1 LLFDLARP
9 LLHRLDAEDA
19 HRATIAALKLLPPRQ
34 PEKDDPRLAVSAFGL
49 DFPNPVGLAA
59 GFDKNAE
66 IPDAM
71 LGFGF
76 GFVEVGTLT
85 PRAQPGNPRP
95 RAFRLREDGG
105 VVNRYGFNNDGH
117 APALERLTR
126 RLVRHC
132 ERSEAIQGRPHGS
145 GLLRQY
151 CEVGYARLREK
162 ARNDVGVV
170 GVNIGANKD
179 AADRVADYVAGVK
192 AFADVASYFTI
203 NVSSPNTPGL
213 RDLQE
218 PEALSELLARVI
230 EARDAAPARRPVLLK
245 IAPDLTLDQLD
256 GIARIARAR
265 RIDGMIVSNT
275 TVSRPDTLRSPLAK
289 EGGGLSGK
297 PLFPLSTYM
306 LAQTYLRVEGQFPLI
321 GVGGIDSAETALA
334 KIEAGATLVQLY
346 SALAYEGPGLV
357 SRIKRGLLDAL
368 QRESA
373 TLAARIGC
381 KAADW
386 RSRGARATLV

>member
-1 LLFDLARP
+1 MIDAFGLALP
-9 LLHRLDAEDA
+9 LLRLLDAEDA
-19 HRATIAALKLLPPRQ
+19 HRATIAALKRLPSRAPG
-34 PEKDDPRLAVSAFGL
+34 KDDPRLAVSAFGL
-49 DFPNPVGLAA
+49 DFPNPIGLAA

-85 PRAQPGNPRP
+85 PRAQPGNARP
-95 RAFRLREDGG
+95 RAFRLAEDRG
-105 VVNRYGFNNDGH
+105 VINRYGFNNDGH

-126 RLVRHC
+126 RL
-132 ERSEAIQGRPHGS
+132 SHG
-145 GLLRQY
+145 G
-151 CEVGYARLREK
+151 GI
-162 ARNDVGVV
+162 V

-192 AFADVASYFTI
+192 AFAGVASYLTI
-203 NVSSPNTPGL
+203 NISSPNTPGL

-230 EARDAAPARRPVLLK
+230 DARDAAPTRRPVLLK
-245 IAPDLTLDQLD
+245 IAPDLTLSQLD
-256 GIARIARAR
+256 DVVRIARAR

-275 TVSRPDTLRSPLAK
+275 TISRPDTLRSPLAK
-289 EGGGLSGK
+289 ETGGLSGK
-297 PLFPLSTYM
+297 PLFALSTFM

-321 GVGGIDSAETALA
+321 GVGGIDSAETARA

-346 SALAYEGPGLV
+346 SALVYEGPGLV
-357 SRIKRGLLDAL
+357 ARIKAGLIESLDREKTTLTAL
-368 QRESA
+368 VGR
-373 TLAARIGC
+373 AA
-381 KAADW
+381 KAVAET
-386 RSRGARATLV
+386 A